1 MSIAASVD
9 AVMAEGGAGAWRLT
23 TTFSPS
29 KGGCIFFPSSTCRY
43 DFYSQSCYTYHCPPV
58 SVPAKGEQCLLIR
71 PVEEGDVAKLTQFG
85 RYGLGDV
92 SRAKFAPFDW
102 DGEGEFRVLPPFFFL
117 LSFC

>member
-1 MSIAASVD
+1 MPLRFLLTKLLHVSLSV
-9 AVMAEGGAGAWRLT
+9 
-23 TTFSPS
+23 
-29 KGGCIFFPSSTCRY
+29 
-43 DFYSQSCYTYHCPPV
+43 PV

-102 DGEGEFRVLPPFFFL
+102 DGEGEFRVPPLFFL
-117 LSFC
+117 LSFFIKKGG